1 MKIIQDEKLLHE
13 NFEQLHIYFQK
24 NPPVIRL
31 VEYKK
36 GELINGPLKPLDQ
49 FLILLKGS
57 AVIYDLTEEGVVRY
71 IAKADDTTLLGDME
85 FSGVQR
91 QLFFCEARE
100 KVICLSIPFQDNQS
114 VLENDPLFL
123 RFILRQLAEKLAM
136 SAVMDVTVQTLEEKV
151 LLYLRKIQLN
161 HEISS
166 VTQALQPLHCSRRQ
180 LQRVLKKLCD
190 EGLIIKTGRGTYKLK

>member
-31 VEYKK
+31 VEFKK

-91 QLFFCEARE
+91 QLFFF
-100 KVICLSIPFQDNQS
+100 IPIKQIADGMFS
-114 VLENDPLFL
+114 NDGLFL
-123 RFILRQLAEKLAM
+123 I
-136 SAVMDVTVQTLEEKV
+136 
-151 LLYLRKIQLN
+151 IN
-161 HEISS
+161 H
-166 VTQALQPLHCSRRQ
+166 HFH
-180 LQRVLKKLCD
+180 
-190 EGLIIKTGRGTYKLK
+190 